1 MIFNHKSIMIKDGIE
16 SMNHAVVCCMDREF
30 TMDNHEIKKPPM
42 YNAIT
47 LGQSWILHPLKL
59 SCMLEIE

>member
-30 TMDNHEIKKPPM
+30 TMDNHEVKKPPM

-47 LGQSWILHPLKL
+47 LGQS
-59 SCMLEIE
+59 

>member
-1 MIFNHKSIMIKDGIE
+1 MIKDGIE

-59 SCMLEIE
+59 SCMLEIV